1 MYHIAF
7 NYESLIMAI
16 METRKISLMQYNS
29 TLIVLA
35 VSVIASSLLLP
46 ANYLAYAHTFS
57 SSESAHFLSLVEQI
71 RAEIALVSMNLQ
83 NNNVT
88 LAQSHAEK
96 VPSLLTNSTLD
107 EIREVNTRIA
117 SGLESGLE
125 ELEGNVTSLA
135 SSSSSSSSSAPQG
148 GQIPQDR
155 IQSVDE
161 TVTSINDILA
171 EAVTARIESEQREN
185 ATTWALA
192 LADLVNVVLS
202 DYGNATGSF
211 DLTNM
216 SNMADMQGAMEM
228 HQANNNTT
236 MAMGNEQMQMSANS
250 TPSNMA
256 IEDANS
262 TTATSSSSMSN
273 ITVANM
279 VDEAAYQSALY
290 ISNNTILRVF
300 TETLKPLTLSTSE
313 TSRGA
318 GNAATPENA
327 TALTEEQEQTS
338 SGNLTSNIDELEAR
352 LMLLRDNIA
361 NKATPM
367 EVMTTA
373 HLQVHPLLM
382 QMYGLTMATPQ
393 EGH

>member
-1 MYHIAF
+1 MTYNVAF
-7 NYESLIMAI
+7 
-16 METRKISLMQYNS
+16 
-29 TLIVLA
+29 VLLA
-35 VSVIASSLLLP
+35 LSVIAGSFLIP

-57 SSESAHFLSLVEQI
+57 SNESADFLSLVEQI
-71 RAEIALVSMNLQ
+71 RAETALVSMNLQ

-96 VPSLLTNSTLD
+96 VPTLLTNSTLD
-107 EIREVNTRIA
+107 EIWEVNTRIA

-135 SSSSSSSSSAPQG
+135 SSEQQAV
-148 GQIPQDR
+148 IPQDR
-155 IQSVDE
+155 LQNINQIVTNLND
-161 TVTSINDILA
+161 TVA
-171 EAVTARIESEQREN
+171 EAVSVRIESEQQNN
-185 ATTWALA
+185 ATTWALT

-216 SNMADMQGAMEM
+216 SNMAGMGGGMEM
-228 HQANNNTT
+228 DHANDGNNNTT
-236 MAMGNEQMQMSANS
+236 MVMGNEQMEMSVNS

-256 IEDANS
+256 MEEEEANS
-262 TTATSSSSMSN
+262 TTATTPSSSMSN
-273 ITVANM
+273 TTTTNI
-279 VDEAAYQSALY
+279 VDEADYQSALY

-300 TETLKPLTLSTSE
+300 TETLKPLTLSSNEASSSGT
-313 TSRGA
+313 G
-318 GNAATPENA
+318 NA
-327 TALTEEQEQTS
+327 TAPENDTAMTQEQQQTS
-338 SGNLTSNIDELEAR
+338 SGNIASNIDELGAR

-373 HLQVHPLLM
+373 HLQIHPLLM
-382 QMYGLTMATPQ
+382 QMYGLTMATPL

>member
-1 MYHIAF
+1 
-7 NYESLIMAI
+7 

-57 SSESAHFLSLVEQI
+57 SSESADFLSLVEQI

-88 LAQSHAEK
+88 LTQSHAEK

-135 SSSSSSSSSAPQG
+135 SSSSSAPQG

-185 ATTWALA
+185 ATTWA
-192 LADLVNVVLS
+192 
-202 DYGNATGSF
+202 
-211 DLTNM
+211 
-216 SNMADMQGAMEM
+216 
-228 HQANNNTT
+228 
-236 MAMGNEQMQMSANS
+236 
-250 TPSNMA
+250 
-256 IEDANS
+256 
-262 TTATSSSSMSN
+262 
-273 ITVANM
+273 
-279 VDEAAYQSALY
+279 
-290 ISNNTILRVF
+290 
-300 TETLKPLTLSTSE
+300 
-313 TSRGA
+313 
-318 GNAATPENA
+318 
-327 TALTEEQEQTS
+327 
-338 SGNLTSNIDELEAR
+338 
-352 LMLLRDNIA
+352 
-361 NKATPM
+361 
-367 EVMTTA
+367 
-373 HLQVHPLLM
+373 
-382 QMYGLTMATPQ
+382 
-393 EGH
+393 

>member
-1 MYHIAF
+1 M
-7 NYESLIMAI
+7 MA
-16 METRKISLMQYNS
+16 MMKMRKISLMSRN
-29 TLIVLA
+29 TAFVVL
-35 VSVIASSLLLP
+35 VLSVIAGSLLIP

-57 SSESAHFLSLVEQI
+57 SSESTDFLSLVEQI
-71 RAEIALVSMNLQ
+71 RAETALVSVNLQ

-88 LAQSHAEK
+88 LAQAHAEK
-96 VPSLLTNSTLD
+96 VPGLLTNSTLD
-107 EIREVNTRIA
+107 EIWEVNTRIA

-125 ELEGNVTSLA
+125 EIEGNVTSMA
-135 SSSSSSSSSAPQG
+135 SSSSTPQG

-155 IQSVDE
+155 IQSIDE
-161 TVTSINDILA
+161 TVRSINDLLS
-171 EAVTARIESEQREN
+171 EAVSVRIESEQQNN

-216 SNMADMQGAMEM
+216 SNMAGMEGAMEM
-228 HQANNNTT
+228 GHANDGNNNNTT
-236 MAMGNEQMQMSANS
+236 MTMGNEQMQMSENS
-250 TPSNMA
+250 THSNMA
-256 IEDANS
+256 IEGEANS
-262 TTATSSSSMSN
+262 STAAPSSSIGNTTTTN
-273 ITVANM
+273 I

-300 TETLKPLTLSTSE
+300 TETLKPLTMSASE
-313 TSRGA
+313 SSSGT
-318 GNAATPENA
+318 GNVTAPENA
-327 TALTEEQEQTS
+327 TTMTQEEQQQQAS
-338 SGNLTSNIDELEAR
+338 SGNMTSNIEELEAR

-373 HLQVHPLLM
+373 HLQIHPLLM
-382 QMYGLTMATPQ
+382 QMYGLNMATPQ
-393 EGH
+393 EEH